1 MHQFFKKTFALIC
14 ALGLTLGASGCVV
27 QNEVINAY
35 DIAVK
40 NGFQGTEEEWLA
52 SLRGE
57 SGKDGDDFDIE
68 TLYQKA
74 QDEDGFQ
81 GSLLE
86 FVEEYFDIDLREDN
100 DVKTIAK
107 NVTSVVSIYSAF
119 TTTTTQTQDK
129 FPFLQETVIKANA
142 SAGSGVII
150 NLDKEQGDALII
162 TNYHVLYSAG
172 TDTQTDISDCTY
184 VYLYGARNYFTSGA
198 DTSGVLVDA
207 NGDGV
212 VNKNDQGDW
221 LGDGIK
227 AQYVGGAMA
236 YDIAILQV
244 RGSEYLKRSAATAA
258 EIGNSNAITVGEKV
272 YAIGNARSHGIS
284 VTGGLISVE
293 SETIEME
300 SLDGTSSMLSF
311 RVMRTDA
318 AINSGNS
325 GGGLFDANGKLVGIT
340 NAKNVQEATDNMGY
354 ALPIS
359 QIEKIVENITDHGGV
374 LKRAMF
380 GVATLV
386 ADSIATVDEN
396 GKLILVEKLEVAE
409 VLTTGAAYG
418 KLKVGDIFR
427 SMTIGGKTIE
437 LTQGYLITD
446 WLFDVRKGDSVSVT
460 VYRPSQNAE
469 ITVTI
474 TYDKDSYFTI
484 YS

>member
-1 MHQFFKKTFALIC
+1 MNKFFKRTLALIC
-14 ALGLTLGASGCVV
+14 AFGLTLSASGCVA
-27 QNEVINAY
+27 QKEIISAY

-40 NGFQGTEEEWLA
+40 NGFVGTEQEWLA

-57 SGKDGDDFDIE
+57 SGKDGENFDVE

-74 QDEDGFQ
+74 KDEDGFQ

-86 FVEEYFDIDLREDN
+86 FVEQYFDIDLREDN

-107 NVTSVVSIYSAF
+107 NITSVVSVYAAF
-119 TTTTTQTQDK
+119 TTTTTETQDT
-129 FPFLQETVIKANA
+129 FPFLQQTTVKASA

-184 VYLYGARNYFTSGA
+184 VYLYGARNYFSTGA
-198 DTSGVLVDA
+198 DETGALADV
-207 NGDGV
+207 NNDGV
-212 VNKNDQGDW
+212 VDKNDQGDW
-221 LGDGIK
+221 LGDGMK
-227 AQYVGGAMA
+227 AHYIGGAME

-244 RGSEYLKRSAATAA
+244 RGNEYLKRSAATAA

-284 VTGGLISVE
+284 VTNGLISVE

-300 SLDGTSSMLSF
+300 AMDGSPNVVSF

-318 AINSGNS
+318 AINPGNS
-325 GGGLFDANGKLVGIT
+325 GGGLFDTQGKLVGIT
-340 NAKNVQEATDNMGY
+340 NAKDVEESTDNMSY

-359 QIEKIVENITDHGGV
+359 QIEKIVNNILDNGGV

-380 GVATLV
+380 GVATMV
-386 ADSIATVDEN
+386 VDSLASVDEN
-396 GKLILVEKLEVAE
+396 GKLILTEKLEIAE
-409 VLTTGAAYG
+409 VLPTGAAFG

-427 SMTIGGKTIE
+427 SMTINGKTIE

-446 WLFDVRKGDSVSVT
+446 GLFDVRKGDSVSVT
-460 VYRPSQNAE
+460 VYRPSQNKE
-469 ITVTI
+469 VTVTI
-474 TYDKDSYFTI
+474 TYDKDAYFTL
-484 YS
+484 YN

>member
-1 MHQFFKKTFALIC
+1 MNKFFKRTLALIC

-27 QNEVINAY
+27 EKEIISAY

-40 NGFQGTEEEWLA
+40 NGFVGTEQEWLA

-57 SGKDGDDFDIE
+57 SGKDGENFDIE

-74 QDEDGFQ
+74 KEEDGFQ

-119 TTTTTQTQDK
+119 TTTTTEKQNT
-129 FPFLQETVIKANA
+129 FPFLQQTKVKASA

-162 TNYHVLYSAG
+162 TNYHVLYNAG

-198 DTSGVLVDA
+198 DETGTLVDA

-212 VNKNDQGDW
+212 ANKNDQGDW

-227 AQYVGGAMA
+227 AQYIGGAME
-236 YDIAILQV
+236 YDIAILQI

-284 VTGGLISVE
+284 VTNGLISVE
-293 SETIEME
+293 SETIDME
-300 SLDGTSSMLSF
+300 AMDGSEALVSF

-325 GGGLFDANGKLVGIT
+325 GGGLFDTQGKLVGIT
-340 NAKNVQEATDNMGY
+340 NAKNVEESTDNMGY

-359 QIEKIVENITDHGGV
+359 QVEKIVNNILDNGGV

-380 GVATLV
+380 GVATMV
-386 ADSIATVDEN
+386 VDSIASVDAN
-396 GKLILVEKLEVAE
+396 GKLILTEKLEVAE

-427 SMTIGGKTIE
+427 TMMINGTTIE

-460 VYRPSQNAE
+460 VYRASQNSE
-469 ITVTI
+469 VTVTM
-474 TYDKDSYFTI
+474 TYDKDAYFTL
-484 YS
+484 YN

>member
-1 MHQFFKKTFALIC
+1 MNKFFKRTLALVC
-14 ALGLTLGASGCVV
+14 ALGLMLGASGCVE
-27 QNEVINAY
+27 QKEIINAY
-35 DIAVK
+35 DIAVQ
-40 NGFQGTEEEWLA
+40 NGFQGTEQEWLA

-57 SGKDGDDFDIE
+57 SGKDGKDFDIE
-68 TLYQKA
+68 TLYEQAK
-74 QDEDGFQ
+74 QEDGFS
-81 GSLLE
+81 GSLID

-100 DVKTIAK
+100 DVKTIAS
-107 NVTSVVSIYSAF
+107 NVMSVVSIYSAF
-119 TTTTTQTQDK
+119 TTTTTEMQDT
-129 FPFLQETVIKANA
+129 FPFRQETVVKATA

-172 TDTQTDISDCTY
+172 TDTQTGISDCTY

-198 DTSGVLVDA
+198 DETGKLVDA
-207 NGDGV
+207 NEDGV
-212 VNKNDQGDW
+212 INKNDQGDW

-244 RGSEYLKRSAATAA
+244 RGSEYLKRSAATCA
-258 EIGNSNAITVGEKV
+258 EIGDSNAVTVGEKV
-272 YAIGNARSHGIS
+272 YAIGNARAHGIA
-284 VTGGLISVE
+284 VTNGLISVE

-300 SLDGTSSMLSF
+300 SMDGTDSWLSF

-325 GGGLFDANGKLVGIT
+325 GGGLFDANGKLIGIT
-340 NAKNVQEATDNMGY
+340 NAKNAQEDTDNMGY

-359 QIEKIVENITDHGGV
+359 QIEKIVNNILDNNGV
-374 LKRAMF
+374 FKRAMF
-380 GVATLV
+380 GVGTLV
-386 ADSIATVDEN
+386 VDSIATVDEN
-396 GKLILVEKLEVAE
+396 GKIVLVEQLEVAE

-427 SMTIGGKTIE
+427 SMTVNGTTIT

-446 WLFDVRKGDSVSVT
+446 WLFDVRKGDSVTVT
-460 VYRPSQNAE
+460 VYRPSENGE
-469 ITVTI
+469 KTVTI